1 MLVDK
6 IMIDVP
12 HRGTLGVAVA
22 VDFYYVT
29 AVLQKGKCSV
39 ICLLCRQLSVYVIKV

>member
-12 HRGTLGVAVA
+12 HRGTLGVAV
-22 VDFYYVT
+22 FYYVT

-39 ICLLCRQLSVYVIKV
+39 LFVYCVGSCQYML

>member
-12 HRGTLGVAVA
+12 HRDTLGVAVA

-29 AVLQKGKCSV
+29 AVLQKRKCSV
-39 ICLLCRQLSVYVIKV
+39 LFVYCVGSCRYML

>member
-22 VDFYYVT
+22 VDFYVT

-39 ICLLCRQLSVYVIKV
+39 LFVYCVGSCQYML

>member
-12 HRGTLGVAVA
+12 HRGTLGVV

-39 ICLLCRQLSVYVIKV
+39 LFVYCVGSCQYML